1 MFIII
6 IIRGKGWSGLFVS
19 LFFFHSILD
28 TLLLLA
34 AAAAASYWLVNQSS
48 FFNFFLSSFMLFLLL
63 LFFLVFLG
71 DIYLGLLWFACFV
84 KIEGE
89 MQKKKKERVNFILLF
104 SFYLFVILEC
114 LVLEKM
120 AQRFAFFL
128 LCWWIWGHEKG
139 NQSLF
144 VEEKTVD
151 GEKRR
156 RVWTKLLSLSFVV
169 FVLICCVSFSLGLC
183 WSEVW
188 CQCSFRFDRFLWRIR
203 SKNGR

>member
-1 MFIII
+1 MQQQQ
-6 IIRGKGWSGLFVS
+6 
-19 LFFFHSILD
+19 
-28 TLLLLA
+28 LLLTDL
-34 AAAAASYWLVNQSS
+34 LINL
-48 FFNFFLSSFMLFLLL
+48 FFLSFFSVSCSFLFL
-63 LFFLVFLG
+63 FLVLLG
-71 DIYLGLLWFACFV
+71 DVYLGLLWFACFV

-128 LCWWIWGHEKG
+128 LCLWIWGHEKG

-183 WSEVW
+183 WSEV
-188 CQCSFRFDRFLWRIR
+188 
-203 SKNGR
+203 